1 MEFGGESP
9 AQRLSPKSCSLCPIG
24 LVVLVLRVVVPVNSG
39 DRLDPLRVLQVI
51 EPVPKALAQ
60 DMEKVQ
66 AGARDYQEISFSRS
80 ALKRLYALTLTLTLL
95 LPVPG
100 WSAKYLA
107 KSANSRSA
115 SLPHGAQCDMAMP
128 SSSCAW

>member
-1 MEFGGESP
+1 MGAWTSAPQPPP
-9 AQRLSPKSCSLCPIG
+9 ATALRPARLQQTYAEPEQTAAG
-24 LVVLVLRVVVPVNSG
+24 LVLRVVVPVNSR

-80 ALKRLYALTLTLTLL
+80 ALKRVYARPLTFTLL
-95 LPVPG
+95 LAPTRWLGLRVVL
-100 WSAKYLA
+100 S
-107 KSANSRSA
+107 
-115 SLPHGAQCDMAMP
+115 
-128 SSSCAW
+128 